1 MKPDTRAAATPH
13 TDIVA
18 DGWVGALPGWAR
30 PYALLARWDRPIG
43 TWLLYLPCVWGIALA
58 GDPWP
63 DAWLLVL
70 FGVGAVLM
78 RGAGCTINDWWDR
91 DLDRQVERTRGRPL
105 AAGLVS
111 SRQAIL
117 FIVLQSL
124 LAFGILVQLTP
135 LAIGLGVLSLVPV
148 ILYPLAKR
156 VTDWPQAVLGL
167 TFNWGVP
174 MGFAAASGTITWG
187 ALVLYVAGLAWTLG
201 YDTIYAHQDRADD
214 ALIGVRST
222 ARRFGA
228 RTREWVGG
236 FYAATIGLVAVSFA
250 LSGAGALGF
259 AALAPVAAHFAWQV
273 ARLDIDDPALCLRL
287 FRSNREAGLLVA
299 LAVVLGRVAA

>member
-1 MKPDTRAAATPH
+1 VASH
-13 TDIVA
+13 TDIRTT
-18 DGWVGALPGWAR
+18 GWIAALPVAVR
-30 PYALLARWDRPIG
+30 PFALLARWDRPIG

-63 DAWLLVL
+63 DAWLLLL

-78 RGAGCTINDWWDR
+78 RGAGCTVNDWWDR

-105 AAGLVS
+105 ASGAVT
-111 SRQAIL
+111 SRQAIG
-117 FIVLQSL
+117 FIVLQAG
-124 LAFGILVQLTP
+124 LAFLILLQLTP

-148 ILYPLAKR
+148 ALYPLAKR

-174 MGFAAASGTITWG
+174 MGFAAASGTVSWA
-187 ALVLYVAGLAWTLG
+187 ALLLYLAGIAWTLG

-222 ARRFGA
+222 ARRFGE
-228 RTREWVGG
+228 RTREWVSG
-236 FYAATIGLVAVSFA
+236 FYAATIGFGAAALVLAGSGVVGLVALA
-250 LSGAGALGF
+250 L
-259 AALAPVAAHFAWQV
+259 PAAHFAWQV
-273 ARLDIDDPALCLRL
+273 ARLDIDDPGRCLGL
-287 FRSNREAGLLVA
+287 FRSNREAGGLLA
-299 LAVVLGRVAA
+299 LAVVLARVGP